1 MRIGMLLGLAL
12 LAGCSP
18 TTDREADLNRLVEI
32 CLQQKL
38 PATMAREG
46 EASSVDPQK
55 LADEQQQIEARFADE
70 DNRAWLE
77 TQHRDDDAELRAY
90 NERLAAL
97 AKKDAEK

>member
-77 TQHRDDDAELRAY
+77 TQHRDDDAEQTCIEETL
-90 NERLAAL
+90 ERL
-97 AKKDAEK
+97 EK